1 METYTAERVEI
12 RSNRVQPRQLDG
24 DLIDPG
30 KRMKIHVKHR
40 ALLLCVPQP
49 DSDPDLA
56 YDSAGRAAGGRGGAR
71 RGEGGQVSSTEP
83 VPETRMMPG
92 DELSADDASH
102 ALRHYGRWPLLRDAF
117 VRFRYGDGFSHSRA
131 LGLQLCLAI
140 VPFLIALS
148 GLATDLGAEEGGQVV
163 ADTVVALTPGA
174 SDRWS
179 ATCCNTDEGTEDAG
193 EFALVVG
200 LITGL
205 IALTHGDGA
214 DRARREPDLRGG
226 TRPPGAGQVRPGR
239 RARGGRRPARAVRVP
254 AARGRRRGRR
264 LARRGT
270 AAGAA
275 ALRTAWDWV
284 RWPLSLVLIVFAVGL
299 LFEQSPRRKQPA
311 LSWLL
316 FGAAVATVLWWLA
329 SLLLAGY
336 VRISDDFGAT
346 YGPLTAIMALL
357 LWANLTGIAFFLG
370 LAFAAQ
376 LEAQRVGVSPA
387 RRRRTAGTPV

>member
-1 METYTAERVEI
+1 M
-12 RSNRVQPRQLDG
+12 
-24 DLIDPG
+24 
-30 KRMKIHVKHR
+30 
-40 ALLLCVPQP
+40 
-49 DSDPDLA
+49 
-56 YDSAGRAAGGRGGAR
+56 
-71 RGEGGQVSSTEP
+71 SSTEP

-92 DELSADDASH
+92 DELSADDALE

-148 GLATDLGAEEGGQVV
+148 GLATDLGADEGGQVV

-174 SDRWS
+174 SDPLVLDLLS
-179 ATCCNTDEGTEDAG
+179 ADEGTEDAG

-205 IALTHGDGA
+205 LALAQAMAQIERGA
-214 DRARREPDLRGG
+214 NRIYGVERD
-226 TRPPGAGQVRPGR
+226 
-239 RARGGRRPARAVRVP
+239 RPAVPKYLRATVLAVIAGLP
-254 AARGRRRGRR
+254 ALAGFLLLVAGGAAGDS
-264 LARRGT
+264 LAREMGWSD
-270 AAGAA
+270 AM
-275 ALRTAWDWV
+275 RTAWDVV
-284 RWPLSLVLIVFAVGL
+284 RWPVSLALIVFAVGV
-299 LFEQSPRRKQPA
+299 LFEQAPRRKQPA

-316 FGAAVATVLWWLA
+316 FGAAVATVLWWVA

-336 VRISDDFGAT
+336 VRISDDFNAT

-376 LEAQRVGVSPA
+376 LEAQRVGITRPA
-387 RRRRTAGTPV
+387 PEDRWHPGVDSEPAG

>member
-1 METYTAERVEI
+1 
-12 RSNRVQPRQLDG
+12 
-24 DLIDPG
+24 
-30 KRMKIHVKHR
+30 
-40 ALLLCVPQP
+40 
-49 DSDPDLA
+49 
-56 YDSAGRAAGGRGGAR
+56 
-71 RGEGGQVSSTEP
+71 VSSTEP

-92 DELSADDASH
+92 DQLSADDALH
-102 ALRHYGRWPLLRDAF
+102 ALYHYGRWPLLRDAF

-148 GLATDLGAEEGGQVV
+148 GLATDLGAEEGGRVV
-163 ADTVVALTPGA
+163 ADTVVELTPGN
-174 SDRWS
+174 SDPLVRDLLG
-179 ATCCNTDEGTEDAG
+179 TDEGTEEAG

-205 IALTHGDGA
+205 FALTQAMAQIERGA
-214 DRARREPDLRGG
+214 NRIYGVERDRPALRKYARATVLAVVAGLPALFGFLLLVAGG
-226 TRPPGAGQVRPGR
+226 TAGDSMATHMGWSD
-239 RARGGRRPARAVRVP
+239 G
-254 AARGRRRGRR
+254 
-264 LARRGT
+264 
-270 AAGAA
+270 
-275 ALRTAWDWV
+275 LRTAWDWV

-299 LFEQSPRRKQPA
+299 LFEQSPRRRQPA

-336 VRISDDFGAT
+336 VRISDDFNAT

-376 LEAQRVGVSPA
+376 LEAQRVGVSRPAPPDRWHPGSGDDRPA
-387 RRRRTAGTPV
+387 RGPGVSSEASG